1 MFSHKT
7 LLAPYQDSPLLRE
20 RVGARTPVVSAQG
33 SGTWCRKIRCLD
45 FGGKSNAFG
54 VGEGAQSP
62 VFLLP
67 LDTACSVVSLA
78 GDRLR
83 ACGMACGQPAA
94 WPPVAAPLLN
104 SGEQRGKTSIA
115 AVTACPLGPS
125 EWRVSYSN

>member
-7 LLAPYQDSPLLRE
+7 LLAPYQEFPLLRE
-20 RVGARTPVVSAQG
+20 RVGARTPVVSARG
-33 SGTWCRKIRCLD
+33 SGTWCRKIRGSD
-45 FGGKSNAFG
+45 FGGESNTFG

-62 VFLLP
+62 VLLLP

-94 WPPVAAPLLN
+94 WPLVAAPILN
-104 SGEQRGKTSIA
+104 SGEQRGKTCT
-115 AVTACPLGPS
+115 AVA
-125 EWRVSYSN
+125 RSNSLAPGFL